1 MLLWTVQVGRPHPP
15 ADPGS
20 LSTCYS
26 HLSGHHGHSILVN
39 PTRGLRSLC
48 PVLLAW
54 VSLSKHLVS
63 SDSKFA
69 RVVQPRPACDL
80 NVKGERNRKK
90 ATGLYLGPD
99 TTASGEGTG
108 APLLQI
114 SPS

>member
-1 MLLWTVQVGRPHPP
+1 M
-15 ADPGS
+15 GS
-20 LSTCYS
+20 EEVL
-26 HLSGHHGHSILVN
+26 
-39 PTRGLRSLC
+39 RGLC

-63 SDSKFA
+63 SDSKFP

-80 NVKGERNRKK
+80 NAKGERDRKK

-99 TTASGEGTG
+99 TIASGEGTG
-108 APLLQI
+108 APLLRI